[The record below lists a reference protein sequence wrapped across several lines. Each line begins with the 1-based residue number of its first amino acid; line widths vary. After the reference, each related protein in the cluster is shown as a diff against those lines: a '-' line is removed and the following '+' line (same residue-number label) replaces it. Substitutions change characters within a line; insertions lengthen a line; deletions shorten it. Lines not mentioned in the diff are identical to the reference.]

1 MTALNSDKGLTEL
14 LLLRAEQTLST
25 FLSVFQNLLNT
36 KQLLHPSVLL
46 LHHEVEVSSA
56 AGSLL
61 LRLNHRAGAK

>member
-36 KQLLHPSVLL
+36 KQLLHPSVL
-46 LHHEVEVSSA
+46 HHEVEASSA